1 MKDAKLTDIIPKE
14 NIYGHT
20 KRLLWILSKIQKN
33 NEIAELGCG
42 TGCMITLP
50 LAKLGY
56 SIIGIDTDTASIEF
70 GKKVF
75 SQEEANPEILKV
87 STIEK
92 LDINPDVIVASEV
105 LEHIPDKDLGATL
118 AKIYNQLIP
127 TGKLLVTVPNGY
139 GWFELE
145 SFLWFKAGIGK
156 LLEWTQVT
164 RVVNKMKHI
173 IFGPDL
179 ELPYSSTLSASPHVQ
194 RFTFKSIQSL
204 LQKHRFK
211 VVAVSGSIFFAGPFS
226 NLLFTGIRPIMQL
239 NCALGKW
246 FPRLASGFFVEC
258 LVNTEGTFSH
268 SGN

>member
-1 MKDAKLTDIIPKE
+1 MKDAKLTNIIPKE

-33 NEIAELGCG
+33 DEIAELGCG
-42 TGCMITLP
+42 TGYMITLP

-56 SIIGIDTDTASIEF
+56 SIIGIDTDIASIEF
-70 GKKVF
+70 GKRVF
-75 SQEEANPEILKV
+75 SQEGASPEILKV
-87 STIEK
+87 SNIEK
-92 LDINPDVIVASEV
+92 LDMNPDIIIASEV
-105 LEHIPDKDLGATL
+105 LEHIPDKDLGVTL
-118 AKIYNQLIP
+118 SKIYTQLIP

-145 SFLWFKAGIGK
+145 SFLWFKVGVGK

-164 RVVNKMKHI
+164 RVVNKIKHI
-173 IFGPDL
+173 LFGHDF
-179 ELPYSSTLSASPHVQ
+179 ELPYSSTLSDSPHVQ
-194 RFTFKSIQSL
+194 RFTFKSIQEL
-204 LQKHRFK
+204 LQKYGFK
-211 VVAVSGSIFFAGPFS
+211 VVTISGSVLFAGPFS
-226 NLLFTGIRPIMQL
+226 NLLFTGIRPTMYL

-268 SGN
+268 RGN